1 MVNVV
6 LIKRQKKIGVG
17 EHFGVL
23 VDENQVIDFQNEGV
37 RTISLHEFSCNQTF
51 EVTRLSHRSMSQSDF
66 ETKLKKIQ
74 GFEYDLLSGNCEH
87 WARDFV
93 EGKFDSLQINSA
105 VVFSLIGLAVYALS

>member
-6 LIKRQKKIGVG
+6 LIKRQKKCGVG

-23 VDENQVIDFQNEGV
+23 VDDNRVIDFQNEGISI
-37 RTISLHEFSCNQTF
+37 ISLHEFSSNQTF
-51 EVTRLSHRSMSQSDF
+51 EVTRLSYRLMSQSEF

-74 GFEYDLLSGNCEH
+74 GFKYDLLSGNCEH

-105 VVFSLIGLAVYALS
+105 VVFSLISLAVYALS